1 MIRASI
7 SLRTR
12 VISNNFRSKAAN
24 IFFTKAGSVIFTL
37 SAILACG
44 SGRASGPI
52 LRQTTSLPHAISL
65 GIPTRNNGHYD
76 CERLP

>member
-44 SGRASGPI
+44 SGRAGGRFFGKPPVCPVQS
-52 LRQTTSLPHAISL
+52 R
-65 GIPTRNNGHYD
+65 
-76 CERLP
+76 